1 MAEAA
6 RSLNNEYNIN
16 PGQWEAELLR
26 YQKHTEANQQANSQV
41 INSQLSNRDNVNERI
56 MSRQNNDNNE
66 SMSTDSLEQDQD
78 NQNDAAE
85 TMKQAQQIAKLAA
98 NPTIAGAATM
108 VAEQATDAIKKGEGG
123 KMITKEL
130 LKQSWLHLIDSFGA
144 TLIYLNIHPWVG
156 FIEGNKV
163 FCKLGEET
171 KSPAM
176 FKKAMGMLEAIGI
189 FALDFILFMIIL
201 VLIALIVLI
210 ADAIA
215 HPIKNFG
222 ILWELFGISF

>member
-41 INSQLSNRDNVNERI
+41 INSQLSSNNINERI
-56 MSRQNNDNNE
+56 MSRQNNDNNN
-66 SMSTDSLEQDQD
+66 SMSTDSSEQDQD

>member
-6 RSLNNEYNIN
+6 RSLNNEYISNS
-16 PGQWEAELLR
+16 GQWEAELLR

-41 INSQLSNRDNVNERI
+41 INSQLSSNNINERI
-56 MSRQNNDNNE
+56 MSRQNNDNNN
-66 SMSTDSLEQDQD
+66 SMSTDSSEQDQD

>member
-6 RSLNNEYNIN
+6 RSLNNEYISNS
-16 PGQWEAELLR
+16 GQWEAELLR

-41 INSQLSNRDNVNERI
+41 INSQLSSNNINERI
-56 MSRQNNDNNE
+56 MSRQNNDNNN
-66 SMSTDSLEQDQD
+66 SMSTDSSEQDQD

-144 TLIYLNIHPWVG
+144 TLIYLNIHPWAG

>member
-6 RSLNNEYNIN
+6 RSLNNEHNIN
-16 PGQWEAELLR
+16 PGQWEADYLR

-41 INSQLSNRDNVNERI
+41 INSQLSSNNINERI
-56 MSRQNNDNNE
+56 MSRQNNDNNN
-66 SMSTDSLEQDQD
+66 SMSTDSSEQDQD

-130 LKQSWLHLIDSFGA
+130 LKQSWLNLIDSWGL
-144 TLIYLNIHPWVG
+144 TLIYLNIHPWAG

-189 FALDFILFMIIL
+189 FTLDFVVFIIIL
-201 VLIALIVLI
+201 TLVSLIVLI

>member
-6 RSLNNEYNIN
+6 RSLNNEYISNS
-16 PGQWEAELLR
+16 GQWEAELLR

-41 INSQLSNRDNVNERI
+41 INSQLSSNNINERI
-56 MSRQNNDNNE
+56 MSRQNNDNNN
-66 SMSTDSLEQDQD
+66 SMSTDSSEQD
-78 NQNDAAE
+78 QNDAAE

>member
-6 RSLNNEYNIN
+6 RSLNNEYISNS
-16 PGQWEAELLR
+16 GQWEAELLR

-41 INSQLSNRDNVNERI
+41 INSQLSSNNINERI
-56 MSRQNNDNNE
+56 MSRQNNDNNN
-66 SMSTDSLEQDQD
+66 SMSTDSSEQDQD

-189 FALDFILFMIIL
+189 FALDFIVFMIIL